1 LDIFQFSTII
11 YLLHRQQEQK
21 KPTIIQIFSE
31 IENAPK
37 DKYLQSDVTIDGFS
51 LSADLALTSEQKE
64 KGPSVKDK
72 LNENEAMLFC
82 L

>member
-1 LDIFQFSTII
+1 ML
-11 YLLHRQQEQK
+11 
-21 KPTIIQIFSE
+21 IFSE

-51 LSADLALTSEQKE
+51 LAADLALTSEQKE
-64 KGPSVKDK
+64 KGISVKEK
-72 LNENEAMLFC
+72 LNENEAILFC

>member
-1 LDIFQFSTII
+1 MDIFQFSTII

-37 DKYLQSDVTIDGFS
+37 DRYLQSNVSIDGYNMT
-51 LSADLALTSEQKE
+51 ADLALTSEQRE
-64 KGPSVKDK
+64 KGLSVKDK
-72 LNENEAMLFC
+72 LKENEAMLFC

>member
-1 LDIFQFSTII
+1 M
-11 YLLHRQQEQK
+11 
-21 KPTIIQIFSE
+21 QIFSE

-51 LSADLALTSEQKE
+51 LAADLALTSEQKE
-64 KGPSVKDK
+64 KGLSVKEK
-72 LNENEAMLFC
+72 LNENEAILFC